1 MAHGYRPL
9 ISKIR
14 CMNPYRKGT
23 KKSNY
28 NLLHYI
34 ATREGVDLTNVNTL
48 QDIVNDNLDI
58 SDKGEDILYSDAEN
72 DVYLKYI
79 ANRPRSH
86 GLFGNINTEQF
97 SDVAKKINDAS
108 QSQKN
113 IYRGIISLSSLDAK
127 ALGYTTAAKWKTY
140 LESIMPDVA
149 NALNLSPNN
158 ITWVAAFHAEDSHPH
173 VHYMLWENSE
183 KIHSSFIHVSQQNA
197 CREICQNA
205 MFTKENEAIIR
216 EITEAERKELYAIQ
230 NQTRNKITEYVS
242 LHFKEEIVPGAEIEN
257 LPERMSKEEH
267 EQLMGLY
274 KHVIDTLPGKG
285 RIAYQFM
292 PEDNKAYIDRI
303 TDMYLNR
310 PDIKKEYKG
319 YLDAVG
325 KIHELLGKTKGEVNA
340 QKNISIK
347 ELYNRVGNIVLKG
360 AIAAEN
366 SILCPDED
374 NSTGDIMSPVNNA
387 DVEITNDSGD
397 IVSLDNYADE
407 NVQAEVSDTMS
418 LAQTIKTLI
427 DENSPE
433 YNPEKAEK
441 IILEELGKSNDIS
454 LKLALG
460 KLYSNIHSELYNSS
474 KAIFLLNSVLEEM
487 NNNFDAALLL
497 GNIYSFKQNL
507 EYDPEKAEQYY
518 KRALSIRPTKTNFI
532 KLKLSRMYADKDNI
546 LFSYEKAVN
555 VLASASDYVGSVS
568 LQLGNISKQQG
579 QLNKVMEYYK
589 KSADNKI
596 KRNAYAAYQ
605 YGKLIL
611 KEDKEAAK
619 AYLSIAQEDVPR
631 ASMLLADIYQKE
643 ERYEEAVASYENV
656 YKKILEAEKKKFYLL
671 SNEERL
677 IKSEAALQLGK
688 IYSDEKAN
696 ITDKEKGKGYYWES
710 IKILESIEEDRTGNI
725 SAKLGEIYLN
735 RQAPFYDVEKAIHYL
750 KRSADK
756 GNVFA
761 EYKISSILLDYK
773 AEYYD
778 FQKGIIYL
786 NKAVMKEYMPAVMKA
801 GFVYS
806 SSKYGVY
813 NPDKAS
819 QYLKAVL
826 RSGMADEN
834 GRIALQIG
842 ILYSDRT
849 WSQYNMAKAVELFEE
864 AAEKENAYAALKLA
878 KCYQYGIGVK
888 RDLDKSREWMQR
900 AVTIDKEYEKYF
912 ENTSD
917 NSILKSCSYSL
928 LRQVFSSMAKAKNKE
943 SLTLLYE
950 ERMFKTHSKQVQK
963 EEYLHKE

>member
-1 MAHGYRPL
+1 MTRCHLRERVYMAHGYRPL

-205 MFTKENEAIIR
+205 MFTEENEAIIK
-216 EITEAERKELYAIQ
+216 EITEAERKELYTIQ
-230 NQTRNKITEYVS
+230 NQMRNKITEYVS

-374 NSTGDIMSPVNNA
+374 NSTGDI
-387 DVEITNDSGD
+387 
-397 IVSLDNYADE
+397 VSLDNYAGE

-418 LAQTIKTLI
+418 LTQTIKTLI

-433 YNPEKAEK
+433 YNP
-441 IILEELGKSNDIS
+441 
-454 LKLALG
+454 
-460 KLYSNIHSELYNSS
+460 
-474 KAIFLLNSVLEEM
+474 
-487 NNNFDAALLL
+487 
-497 GNIYSFKQNL
+497 
-507 EYDPEKAEQYY
+507 
-518 KRALSIRPTKTNFI
+518 
-532 KLKLSRMYADKDNI
+532 
-546 LFSYEKAVN
+546 
-555 VLASASDYVGSVS
+555 
-568 LQLGNISKQQG
+568 
-579 QLNKVMEYYK
+579 
-589 KSADNKI
+589 
-596 KRNAYAAYQ
+596 
-605 YGKLIL
+605 
-611 KEDKEAAK
+611 
-619 AYLSIAQEDVPR
+619 
-631 ASMLLADIYQKE
+631 
-643 ERYEEAVASYENV
+643 
-656 YKKILEAEKKKFYLL
+656 
-671 SNEERL
+671 
-677 IKSEAALQLGK
+677 
-688 IYSDEKAN
+688 
-696 ITDKEKGKGYYWES
+696 
-710 IKILESIEEDRTGNI
+710 
-725 SAKLGEIYLN
+725 
-735 RQAPFYDVEKAIHYL
+735 
-750 KRSADK
+750 
-756 GNVFA
+756 
-761 EYKISSILLDYK
+761 
-773 AEYYD
+773 
-778 FQKGIIYL
+778 
-786 NKAVMKEYMPAVMKA
+786 
-801 GFVYS
+801 
-806 SSKYGVY
+806 
-813 NPDKAS
+813 DKAS
-819 QYLKAVL
+819 QYLKEVL

-849 WSQYNMAKAVELFEE
+849 WSQYNMAKAVDFFEE

>member
-34 ATREGVDLTNVNTL
+34 ATREGVDLTNVNTM

-127 ALGYTTAAKWKTY
+127 ALGYTTSAKWKTY

-216 EITEAERKELYAIQ
+216 EITETERKELYAIQ

-325 KIHELLGKTKGEVNA
+325 NIHKLLGKTKEEVNA
-340 QKNISIK
+340 QKNISLK
-347 ELYNRVGNIVLKG
+347 ELYNRVGNIVLKS

-374 NSTGDIMSPVNNA
+374 NSTGDI
-387 DVEITNDSGD
+387 
-397 IVSLDNYADE
+397 VSLDNYASE

-418 LAQTIKTLI
+418 LTQTIKTLI
-427 DENSPE
+427 DKNSPE
-433 YNPEKAEK
+433 YNPDKAFRY
-441 IILEELGKSNDIS
+441 LEE
-454 LKLALG
+454 
-460 KLYSNIHSELYNSS
+460 
-474 KAIFLLNSVLEEM
+474 
-487 NNNFDAALLL
+487 
-497 GNIYSFKQNL
+497 
-507 EYDPEKAEQYY
+507 
-518 KRALSIRPTKTNFI
+518 
-532 KLKLSRMYADKDNI
+532 
-546 LFSYEKAVN
+546 
-555 VLASASDYVGSVS
+555 
-568 LQLGNISKQQG
+568 
-579 QLNKVMEYYK
+579 
-589 KSADNKI
+589 
-596 KRNAYAAYQ
+596 
-605 YGKLIL
+605 
-611 KEDKEAAK
+611 
-619 AYLSIAQEDVPR
+619 
-631 ASMLLADIYQKE
+631 
-643 ERYEEAVASYENV
+643 
-656 YKKILEAEKKKFYLL
+656 
-671 SNEERL
+671 
-677 IKSEAALQLGK
+677 
-688 IYSDEKAN
+688 
-696 ITDKEKGKGYYWES
+696 
-710 IKILESIEEDRTGNI
+710 
-725 SAKLGEIYLN
+725 
-735 RQAPFYDVEKAIHYL
+735 
-750 KRSADK
+750 
-756 GNVFA
+756 
-761 EYKISSILLDYK
+761 
-773 AEYYD
+773 
-778 FQKGIIYL
+778 
-786 NKAVMKEYMPAVMKA
+786 
-801 GFVYS
+801 
-806 SSKYGVY
+806 
-813 NPDKAS
+813 
-819 QYLKAVL
+819 VL

>member
-205 MFTKENEAIIR
+205 MFTEENEAIIK
-216 EITEAERKELYAIQ
+216 EITEAERKELYTIQ
-230 NQTRNKITEYVS
+230 NQMRNKITEYVS

-374 NSTGDIMSPVNNA
+374 NSTGDI
-387 DVEITNDSGD
+387 
-397 IVSLDNYADE
+397 VSLDNYAGE

-418 LAQTIKTLI
+418 LTQTIKTLI

-433 YNPEKAEK
+433 YNP
-441 IILEELGKSNDIS
+441 
-454 LKLALG
+454 
-460 KLYSNIHSELYNSS
+460 
-474 KAIFLLNSVLEEM
+474 
-487 NNNFDAALLL
+487 
-497 GNIYSFKQNL
+497 
-507 EYDPEKAEQYY
+507 
-518 KRALSIRPTKTNFI
+518 
-532 KLKLSRMYADKDNI
+532 
-546 LFSYEKAVN
+546 
-555 VLASASDYVGSVS
+555 
-568 LQLGNISKQQG
+568 
-579 QLNKVMEYYK
+579 
-589 KSADNKI
+589 
-596 KRNAYAAYQ
+596 
-605 YGKLIL
+605 
-611 KEDKEAAK
+611 
-619 AYLSIAQEDVPR
+619 
-631 ASMLLADIYQKE
+631 
-643 ERYEEAVASYENV
+643 
-656 YKKILEAEKKKFYLL
+656 
-671 SNEERL
+671 
-677 IKSEAALQLGK
+677 
-688 IYSDEKAN
+688 
-696 ITDKEKGKGYYWES
+696 
-710 IKILESIEEDRTGNI
+710 
-725 SAKLGEIYLN
+725 
-735 RQAPFYDVEKAIHYL
+735 
-750 KRSADK
+750 
-756 GNVFA
+756 
-761 EYKISSILLDYK
+761 
-773 AEYYD
+773 
-778 FQKGIIYL
+778 
-786 NKAVMKEYMPAVMKA
+786 
-801 GFVYS
+801 
-806 SSKYGVY
+806 
-813 NPDKAS
+813 DKAS
-819 QYLKAVL
+819 QYLKEVL

-849 WSQYNMAKAVELFEE
+849 WSQYNMAKAVDFFEE

>member
-1 MAHGYRPL
+1 MTRCHLRERVYMAHGYRPL

-173 VHYMLWENSE
+173 VHYMLFENSE

-205 MFTKENEAIIR
+205 MFTEENEAIIK
-216 EITEAERKELYAIQ
+216 EITEAERKELYTIQ
-230 NQTRNKITEYVS
+230 NQMRNKITEYVS

-310 PDIKKEYKG
+310 PDIKKEYNG

-374 NSTGDIMSPVNNA
+374 NSTGDI
-387 DVEITNDSGD
+387 
-397 IVSLDNYADE
+397 VSLDNYAGE
-407 NVQAEVSDTMS
+407 NVQAEVSDTTS
-418 LAQTIKTLI
+418 LTQTIKTLI

-433 YNPEKAEK
+433 YNP
-441 IILEELGKSNDIS
+441 
-454 LKLALG
+454 
-460 KLYSNIHSELYNSS
+460 
-474 KAIFLLNSVLEEM
+474 
-487 NNNFDAALLL
+487 
-497 GNIYSFKQNL
+497 
-507 EYDPEKAEQYY
+507 
-518 KRALSIRPTKTNFI
+518 
-532 KLKLSRMYADKDNI
+532 
-546 LFSYEKAVN
+546 
-555 VLASASDYVGSVS
+555 
-568 LQLGNISKQQG
+568 
-579 QLNKVMEYYK
+579 
-589 KSADNKI
+589 
-596 KRNAYAAYQ
+596 
-605 YGKLIL
+605 
-611 KEDKEAAK
+611 
-619 AYLSIAQEDVPR
+619 
-631 ASMLLADIYQKE
+631 
-643 ERYEEAVASYENV
+643 
-656 YKKILEAEKKKFYLL
+656 
-671 SNEERL
+671 
-677 IKSEAALQLGK
+677 
-688 IYSDEKAN
+688 
-696 ITDKEKGKGYYWES
+696 
-710 IKILESIEEDRTGNI
+710 
-725 SAKLGEIYLN
+725 
-735 RQAPFYDVEKAIHYL
+735 
-750 KRSADK
+750 
-756 GNVFA
+756 
-761 EYKISSILLDYK
+761 
-773 AEYYD
+773 
-778 FQKGIIYL
+778 
-786 NKAVMKEYMPAVMKA
+786 
-801 GFVYS
+801 
-806 SSKYGVY
+806 
-813 NPDKAS
+813 DKAS
-819 QYLKAVL
+819 QYLKEVL

-849 WSQYNMAKAVELFEE
+849 WSQYNMAKAVDFFEE